1 VLSLF
6 RFYGIRFF
14 SIYRSKPNSTNT
26 AMSTATSP
34 LLPESLVNVV
44 STSVADAVRASYQAL
59 PGSTIDDAM
68 AKTVTDSAA
77 DRQGIRRRPA
87 VHAALKQHLPA
98 LSIAP
103 TATSSLP
110 TMDIAP

>member
-1 VLSLF
+1 
-6 RFYGIRFF
+6 
-14 SIYRSKPNSTNT
+14 
-26 AMSTATSP
+26 MSTATSP